1 MSPRPN
7 PRSLFL
13 GHGAPTLALSTHPA
27 TEAMRAVGRRLAAP
41 RALIVVSPHRYAAGF
56 DVGASARFEAWHD
69 FRGFPAELYEIQYA
83 PPGDPALAARVSA
96 AIRAEGL
103 PSQLSDDARIDH
115 GIWVPLRL
123 MWPAADVPVIPV
135 ASTRAGPEPH
145 LALGRA
151 LKPFADQGCLVI
163 GTGSITHNLGDL
175 DFGNEYAPVQPWA
188 QAFDDW
194 IADGLIDRDPDALAR
209 YRREAPHA
217 VHAHPTDEHLMPLF
231 VALAAGGAAEPT
243 FRGFSH
249 GTISLSAYEF
259 A

>member
-1 MSPRPN
+1 MTPAPN

-27 TEAMRAVGRRLAAP
+27 TDAMRALGRRLATP

-56 DVGASARFEAWHD
+56 DVGGSERFTAWHD
-69 FRGFPAELYEIQYA
+69 FRGFPPALYELQYA

-96 AIRAEGL
+96 AIRAAGL
-103 PSQLSDDARIDH
+103 PSQVSDDARIDH

-123 MWPAADVPVIPV
+123 MWPNADVPVIPI

-151 LKPFADQGCLVI
+151 LKPFTDEGCIVV

-194 IADGLIDRDPDALAR
+194 IAENLVRRDEAALAR
-209 YRREAPHA
+209 YRGEAPHA

-231 VALAAGGAAEPT
+231 AALAAGGPARPT

-249 GTISLSAYEF
+249 GTVSLSAYEF
-259 A
+259 E